1 MRAAGPVPRPAPP
14 DAAMIDFH
22 NHLIP
27 GVDDGAASLDES
39 RAALEAYRAQGVESV
54 VATPHLKASL
64 AQTPEALEAYLAQVD
79 AAWDGLQA
87 LAAAEF
93 PGVRLARGFEV
104 MLDTPA
110 PRLADPRLRLAG
122 TSFVLVEFPFMS
134 VPPNA
139 ENTLFEL
146 KVAGWT
152 PVIAHPERYANADA
166 EGRGA
171 AGWKRVGALLQ
182 VNAGSVLGKYGPEAR
197 SRAWNLLG
205 QGLADF
211 VASDYHARGT
221 LHLGPCREALSG
233 AGGEAQAA
241 LLMDDNPAR
250 LLAGEAPLPVPALRR
265 RRRSFWGRLF
275 GGR

>member
-1 MRAAGPVPRPAPP
+1 
-14 DAAMIDFH
+14 MIDFH
-22 NHLIP
+22 NHLVP

-39 RAALEAYRAQGVESV
+39 RAALEAYRAQGVEAV

-64 AQTPEALEAYLAQVD
+64 VDTPEAFDAYLASVD
-79 AAWDGLQA
+79 TAWTELRA
-87 LAAAEF
+87 MAAAEF
-93 PGVRLARGFEV
+93 PGMRLERGFEV

-110 PRLADPRLRLAG
+110 PRLGDPRLRLAG

-146 KVAGWT
+146 KVSGWT

-166 EGRGA
+166 EGRA
-171 AGWKRVGALLQ
+171 AEGWKRVGALLQ

-197 SRAWNLLG
+197 ERAWSLLG
-205 QGLADF
+205 RGLADF

-221 LHLGPCREALSG
+221 LHLGPCREVLAR
-233 AGGEAQAA
+233 AGGDAQVR

-250 LLAGEAPLPVPALRR
+250 LLAGEAPLPVPALTR
-265 RRRSFWGRLF
+265 RRRSFWSRLF

>member
-1 MRAAGPVPRPAPP
+1 
-14 DAAMIDFH
+14 MIDFH

-39 RAALEAYRAQGVESV
+39 RAALEAYRAQGVRTV

-64 AQTPEALEAYLAQVD
+64 ADSPAALDPYLAEVDDAWAQLEAL
-79 AAWDGLQA
+79 G
-87 LAAAEF
+87 AAEF
-93 PGVRLARGFEV
+93 PGLRLERGFEV

-110 PRLADPRLRLAG
+110 PRLSDPRLRLAG
-122 TSFVLVEFPFMS
+122 TAFVLVEFPFMS

-139 ENTLFEL
+139 EHTLFEL

-152 PVIAHPERYANADA
+152 PVIAHPERYGNADA
-166 EGRGA
+166 EGRAA

-197 SRAWNLLG
+197 ERAWSLLG
-205 QGLADF
+205 QGLADY
-211 VASDYHARGT
+211 VSSDYHARGT
-221 LHLGPCREALSG
+221 LHLAPCREVLAR
-233 AGGEAQAA
+233 AGGEAQAR
-241 LLMDDNPAR
+241 LLMEDNPAR
-250 LLAGEAPLPVPALRR
+250 LLAGDQPLAVAPLRPPARP
-265 RRRSFWGRLF
+265 FWSRLF